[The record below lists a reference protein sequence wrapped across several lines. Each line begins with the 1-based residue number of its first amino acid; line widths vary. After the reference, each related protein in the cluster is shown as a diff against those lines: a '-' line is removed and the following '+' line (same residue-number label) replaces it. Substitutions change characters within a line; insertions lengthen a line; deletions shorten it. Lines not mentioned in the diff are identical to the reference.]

1 MASVLIL
8 GAGVMGSAFTLP
20 LADAGH
26 DVRLVGTPLDIG
38 SIDQLKQSGIH
49 PRLNAPLP
57 ANVRAFHHEEIG
69 QAISDEVELIVI
81 GVSTAGVHWGIDLLK
96 PILPGPR
103 PVMMLTKGLDT
114 DGRNIRPLTDP
125 VAEALHCPTG
135 GVGGPCIA
143 GELAV
148 RRDTSVVFAHP
159 EEATLR
165 RLLDLAA
172 APYYHA
178 RPSRDVVGTEVC
190 AALKNFYALGIGAAT
205 GMLDRQGQAENG
217 AQMHNIAAGLFAQ
230 ALLELQQ
237 INTLLGGSDAS
248 VHGLAGTGDLYVT
261 VQGGRNSRMGR
272 LLGAGWRYSKAK
284 AEKMKADTVEGA
296 ELALAVGPT
305 LERMMEEGALAKRQM
320 PLTSAIIDAISRDH
334 EFAVDWQRFHYAH

>member
-1 MASVLIL
+1 MATVLIL

-20 LADAGH
+20 LADSGH
-26 DVRLVGTPLDIG
+26 DVRLVGTP
-38 SIDQLKQSGIH
+38 IDTAAIDALKQNGVH

-57 ANVRAFHHEEIG
+57 ANVRAFHHGEIDE
-69 QAISDEVELIVI
+69 ALSDQVELIVI
-81 GVSTAGVHWGIDLLK
+81 GVSTAGVRWATDLLA
-96 PILPGPR
+96 PRLPGPR
-103 PVMMLTKGLDT
+103 PVMMLTKGLDA

-125 VAEALHCPTG
+125 VAEALKCPTG

-165 RLLDLAA
+165 RLLDLVP

-205 GMLDRQGQAENG
+205 GMLDRQGAAGNG

-237 INTLLGGSDAS
+237 INALLGGSDSS

-272 LLGAGWRYSKAK
+272 LLGAGWRYSQAK
-284 AEKMKADTVEGA
+284 AEKMKDETVEGA
-296 ELALAVGPT
+296 ELALSAGPT